1 MCGGPTATLVVPIL
15 ALSGA
20 TSHWTVIAAV
30 LPGRRSMQG
39 ARGAGSFG
47 GSRQFDP
54 SHTVGIGCVAKT
66 GIGLLACGELLAG
79 PRSGAAGRPDGHGEM
94 QQPGHAAVFFTV
106 HEVFLTVHRVL
117 PYHRTG
123 RREPRSA

>member
-66 GIGLLACGELLAG
+66 GIGVLV
-79 PRSGAAGRPDGHGEM
+79 PP
-94 QQPGHAAVFFTV
+94 AAVGAGQGARFRCV
-106 HEVFLTVHRVL
+106 GFLLGLRVVL
-117 PYHRTG
+117 GDARGGVRHARKQA
-123 RREPRSA
+123 RNLEPP